1 MNITFMIGNGFDLHL
16 GMKTRFTDMYEGYI
30 QSPSEDIVIQ
40 RFKEDLK
47 ESAGERYEKWSD
59 FEIAMAAH
67 AKDFTNENDFIKCV
81 RSFKMYLGG
90 YLKLEQDRFNT
101 ELQKLTREE
110 ICDEARKSVD
120 SFYKFNTP
128 NVTNAIDRIKSSSK
142 SLSYSIIN
150 FNYTEVSDKIMKTAG
165 CFYFDPIHIHGR
177 LSGDIGLGIDNVDQ
191 FGSIPFVLS
200 RKMNRAFIKP
210 AFNKEFDENR
220 AAKAASLIERSD
232 VICVYGMS
240 FGDSDLTWIMNLHE
254 WIKKDKM
261 HHLFYFGKQ
270 NAERGS
276 AWVSDLLMD
285 AEEERKRTILNK
297 LSLEEELF
305 EDQVHVPLTADIFDY
320 QSLISKKKE
329 TSISEEKKAELLNRL
344 NAALV
349 ESPIN

>member
-1 MNITFMIGNGFDLHL
+1 
-16 GMKTRFTDMYEGYI
+16 
-30 QSPSEDIVIQ
+30 
-40 RFKEDLK
+40 
-47 ESAGERYEKWSD
+47 
-59 FEIAMAAH
+59 
-67 AKDFTNENDFIKCV
+67 
-81 RSFKMYLGG
+81 MYLGG

-177 LSGDIGLGIDNVDQ
+177 LSGDIVLGIDNADQ

-232 VICVYGMS
+232 VICVYG
-240 FGDSDLTWIMNLHE
+240 
-254 WIKKDKM
+254 
-261 HHLFYFGKQ
+261 
-270 NAERGS
+270 
-276 AWVSDLLMD
+276 
-285 AEEERKRTILNK
+285 
-297 LSLEEELF
+297 LSLI
-305 EDQVHVPLTADIFDY
+305 HI
-320 QSLISKKKE
+320 
-329 TSISEEKKAELLNRL
+329 
-344 NAALV
+344 
-349 ESPIN
+349 